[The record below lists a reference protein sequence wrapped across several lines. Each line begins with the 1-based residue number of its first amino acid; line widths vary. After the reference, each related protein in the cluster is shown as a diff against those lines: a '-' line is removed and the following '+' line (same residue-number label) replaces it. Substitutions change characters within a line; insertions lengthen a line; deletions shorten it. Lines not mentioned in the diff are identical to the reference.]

1 MNISRNFIVMGSLYL
16 IVGILLGMYMDGSGD
31 HSLVGL
37 HAHINL
43 LGFTLMTVFGILYAV
58 FPATAEGMLP
68 KVHFWGHQAGT
79 LILVIGLY
87 FILSDP
93 AGAESMAPVMIV
105 SEVLVLVGVLSYAWN
120 AFQTIGK

>member
-1 MNISRNFIVMGSLYL
+1 MSIARNFIVLGAVYL
-16 IVGILLGMYMDGSGD
+16 IVGVLLGMYMGGSGD

-43 LGFTLMTVFGILYAV
+43 LGFTLMTVFGVLYAV
-58 FPATAEGMLP
+58 FPASAEGTLP
-68 KVHFWGHQAGT
+68 KVHFYCHQAGT

-87 FILSDP
+87 FVLSNP
-93 AGAESMAPVMIV
+93 EGAASMGPVMIV
-105 SEVLVLVGVLSYAWN
+105 SETLVLVGVLSYAWN